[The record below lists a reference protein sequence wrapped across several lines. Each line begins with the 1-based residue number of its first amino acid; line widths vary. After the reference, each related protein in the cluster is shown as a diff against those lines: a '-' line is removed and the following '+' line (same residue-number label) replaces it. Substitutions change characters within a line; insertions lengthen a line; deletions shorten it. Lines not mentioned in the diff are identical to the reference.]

1 MAEGEGEGRC
11 AVDSG
16 TMKLDD
22 KQTEEVSQG
31 LLEPG
36 DGGSSSHG
44 NKVGERRSG
53 DGQFAEQGGEC
64 ETSKDKNDGCETHSG
79 AKTDKHETKME
90 GEAAP
95 ADAKMFGFRR
105 LSDTTKPSEGNDQQR
120 VIVKDDSS
128 DSVVSDSHDG
138 HPART
143 EPLSL
148 REKLH
153 ELMETQIFHIAV
165 LVLVIID
172 CILVIVELVIDIEV
186 LSQEG
191 GQCNA
196 TETDKEEKEVTAANV
211 LHYLSIGILS
221 IFMIELLIK
230 IPVFRMEFFRS
241 KLEVF
246 DGIIIV
252 ISFVLDIVSLVYEE
266 QFAVLQL
273 LVLLRLWRIV
283 RVVNG
288 VILSVETQAK
298 KKIEQ
303 QKHLRAEVEHEMEK
317 FRRYCAAQEKEIEV
331 LRNTLNQHGIHIDD
345 DYVAEKP
352 KFSLNQVS
360 VVVEMNS
367 ADKHDTGEEEGEEG
381 GGGGDGDGVTR
392 RHEKEREAL
401 GEQTITLTTD
411 DNVNTIQAD
420 YHPQDTTFT

>member
-16 TMKLDD
+16 TMKPDL

-31 LLEPG
+31 LLEQG

-44 NKVGERRSG
+44 NNKVGERSG
-53 DGQFAEQGGEC
+53 DGQFAEQGGVC
-64 ETSKDKNDGCETHSG
+64 ETSEDKNDGCETHSG
-79 AKTDKHETKME
+79 AKTDKHKTKLE
-90 GEAAP
+90 GETAP
-95 ADAKMFGFRR
+95 ADAEMFGFRR

-153 ELMETQIFHIAV
+153 EIMETQKFHIAI
-165 LVLVIID
+165 LVLVVID
-172 CILVIVELVIDIEV
+172 CILVIVELVIDFEV
-186 LSQEG
+186 LSQEE

-211 LHYLSIGILS
+211 LHYISIGILS

-252 ISFVLDIVSLVYEE
+252 ISFVLDVVSLIYEE

-331 LRNTLNQHGIHIDD
+331 LRNTLNQHGIQIDD
-345 DYVAEKP
+345 DYVAKKP
-352 KFSLNQVS
+352 QFSLNQLN

-367 ADKHDTGEEEGEEG
+367 ADKHDTGEDEGEGEEG
-381 GGGGDGDGVTR
+381 GGDGNTR

-401 GEQTITLTTD
+401 GEHTITLTTD